1 MPLPNRSTASTFD
14 AINKINNATIPPAV
28 QATDWD
34 NTKLAPAIS
43 DVAGLGL
50 TAPRFWARM
59 TLAASTGALV
69 LLTWQAVW
77 KNVTTTTPTL
87 ARTATGTFTITLPT
101 VVSDEYD
108 ASLGLTNNI
117 TVALQAAHANLEAS
131 STFGFINASASG
143 NIITITTATTAGAA
157 NDLVGANIFVVAY

>member
-1 MPLPNRSTASTFD
+1 MPLPNRSTASLFD
-14 AINKINNATIPPAV
+14 ADNKINNANVPPAV
-28 QATDWD
+28 QQTDWD

-43 DVAGLGL
+43 DVAALGL
-50 TAPRFWARM
+50 TAPRFWARV

-69 LLTWQAVW
+69 LLAWEAVW

-87 ARTATGTFTITLPT
+87 ARSSAGVFTVTVPT

-117 TVALQAAHANLEAS
+117 TVALQGAQANLE
-131 STFGFINASASG
+131 STVFGFVNASASG
-143 NIITITTATTAGAA
+143 NVITLHTADSSGSA
-157 NDLVGANIFVVAY
+157 NDLVGSDIFVVAY